1 MSTVHFEFATFFR
14 QAPNALLAEY
24 FHARDLL
31 RDVPFSTLRSRD
43 VVQILAGVQAL
54 PPEALARVE
63 AELRDVHLVAR
74 CAGAAVIQDE
84 LTLRGFA
91 EAATEIGTLANDHAR
106 ALRLF
111 LDHGGVPGSAF
122 DAVRGY
128 AHARGQSRSRLR
140 RRSGLPRVL
149 PLVDELARRR
159 LADAMREHFKP
170 QGRARHCEVLVH
182 ERLNPHRF
190 CFFAYPE
197 DYPATPLTIDE
208 NGLGSAPH
216 NPVFEVAFIWRWEE
230 GVLEVGA
237 PGARSDI
244 DALAARFRAAVLPEV
259 ALGGNA
265 RSLRVHP
272 VLDPGFRFPTD
283 AQDGILDVEVAGVRF
298 AARDRGGARLEIQ
311 RGEDE
316 TLHAFLQRAVD
327 VEALY
332 DRGLDLSM
340 VKLRVLWRGIGRR
353 KPTTTTFH
361 LLMPDGTDLSDDPK
375 HQVIRRYLTRWQLA
389 A

>member
-1 MSTVHFEFATFFR
+1 MTTLHFELSTFFR

-24 FHARDLL
+24 FHARGHLL
-31 RDVPFSTLRSRD
+31 DVSFDTLRSRD
-43 VVQILAGVQAL
+43 VAPILAGVQAL
-54 PPEALARVE
+54 APEARARVE
-63 AELRDVHLVAR
+63 ADLRDVHLVAR
-74 CAGAAVIQDE
+74 RAGAGAIQDE

-91 EAATEIGTLANDHAR
+91 ADAGRIGSLGNDLTC

-111 LDHGGVPGSAF
+111 LDHGDAAGGAF
-122 DAVRGY
+122 DTVRLF
-128 AHARGQSRSRLR
+128 AHARGSSLPRLR
-140 RRSGLPRVL
+140 RRSGLPKVR

-159 LADAMREHFKP
+159 LADALREHFRP
-170 QGRARHCEVLVH
+170 QGRGRHCEVLVH
-182 ERLNPHRF
+182 ERLNPHRY
-190 CFFAYPE
+190 CFFAYAE
-197 DYPATPLTIDE
+197 DYPAAPLTIDA
-208 NGLGSAPH
+208 NGLGTAAFSPA
-216 NPVFEVAFIWRWEE
+216 FEVAFIWRWEE

-237 PGARSDI
+237 PGARTDI
-244 DALAARFRAAVLPEV
+244 DAIAARFRGAVLPEV

-265 RSLRVHP
+265 RSLRVHA
-272 VLDPGFRFPTD
+272 VLDPSFRFPTD
-283 AQDGILDVEVAGVRF
+283 AQDGILNVEVAGVRF
-298 AARDRGGARLEIQ
+298 AASDRGGARLEIQ
-311 RGEDE
+311 RGDDE

-327 VEALY
+327 VDALY

-340 VKLRVLWRGIGRR
+340 VKLRVTWRGIGRR